1 MTAPSVGAIRYV
13 LLFALL
19 YYVLMTIVGLAF
31 IAGGV
36 HPSGMN
42 IIVLIL
48 VSTCVALLFIR
59 KHKRLFSIGEYLT
72 VVIGSI
78 MVDVAVELG
87 IVALRGGQITIDQWP
102 IMAMVFGGHALLLA
116 VAYSPW
122 SWIVRGYARRVT
134 GP

>member
-59 KHKRLFSIGEYLT
+59 KHRRLFSIGEYLT

-116 VAYSPW
+116 VAYLPW